1 MDRSIA
7 NAIFASFV
15 LRLATGLTG
24 GLLIYLL
31 ADFPSY
37 GGPEVSAA
45 VVGGL
50 TALFFVGELG
60 LSPVFGLLSDR
71 VGYQRV
77 MQLGPVFGVVAVVL
91 TLAVIGP
98 GARMSEALVPMLVGS
113 LPLLGLTRLLEGAST
128 AASVPSVL
136 GYLALASS
144 GDQRLRGRASSWFEA
159 ATIAGLAAGLVAAGV
174 LWAAMGPAGFIVNGA
189 VYLGAWWIFQRRVP
203 VLQRARGSPSTPG
216 VRGRYGLLLRQP
228 RVWLLAPTW
237 IALNAALG
245 LYTSQTLFQLVRS
258 PDVRFADQLLVG
270 GLEPLPATAALLIGA
285 VAFFGGLAYW
295 GRRFASV
302 RRTTIIVI
310 GLAGGVAF
318 VIATGLLNHLP
329 ADAIALRLGAVGAM
343 ISGLFLLAGAT
354 PAALGLLADTSES
367 FPADRGAVMGLYS
380 VFLGLG
386 QIVGAVVG
394 AMAAENWALD
404 GVLGATILL
413 GVVAV
418 LPLAHLRRFEIALAE
433 PGSA

>member
-7 NAIFASFV
+7 NAVFASFV

-31 ADFPSY
+31 ADFPAY

-45 VVGGL
+45 IVGGL
-50 TALFFVGELG
+50 TALFFVGELV

-77 MQLGPVFGVVAVVL
+77 MQLGPAFGLAAVVL
-91 TLAVIGP
+91 TLAVVGP
-98 GARMSEALVPMLVGS
+98 GARMSEAVVPMVVGS
-113 LPLLGLTRLLEGAST
+113 LPLLGLTRVLEGAST

-144 GDQRLRGRASSWFEA
+144 GDQQLRGRASSWFEA
-159 ATIAGLAAGLVAAGV
+159 ATIAGLAGGLVAAGV
-174 LWAAMGPAGFIVNGA
+174 IWTTMGPAGFVVNGA
-189 VYLGAWWIFQRRVP
+189 VYLSAWWIFRRRVP
-203 VLQRARGSPSTPG
+203 VLL
-216 VRGRYGLLLRQP
+216 RGRDTLPAPGARSRYGQLLRQT

-237 IALNAALG
+237 IALNASLG

-270 GLEPLPATAALLIGA
+270 GLEPLPATAALLVGA

-295 GRRFASV
+295 GGRFASV

-310 GLAGGVAF
+310 GLTGGVTF
-318 VIATGLLNHLP
+318 VAATALLNHLP
-329 ADAIALRLGAVGAM
+329 AGAVALHLGAVAGM
-343 ISGLFLLAGAT
+343 IGGLFLLAGAT

-386 QIVGAVVG
+386 QIIGAVVG
-394 AMAAENWALD
+394 AVAAENWALD

-418 LPLAHLRRFEIALAE
+418 LPLAQLRRFEVALVE
-433 PGSA
+433 PGPA